1 MTTAQAITKLKSLTF
16 RNVGKNALRRSCAF
30 LVMSSGLKISMVK
43 SQEATG
49 FLNDKGIG
57 SHEVEDIPASTTSA
71 NLLFPDD
78 LQKEEDEDVITFNL
92 VSENEPI
99 LHPKGDDN
107 RKSYC
112 SYNDLEVEAD
122 VCTSQEPDPID
133 QGSQPTSEVQEDYLM
148 TGSHSI

>member
-1 MTTAQAITKLKSLTF
+1 MCIRSHVIWTED
-16 RNVGKNALRRSCAF
+16 RHGKIR
-30 LVMSSGLKISMVK
+30 K
-43 SQEATG
+43 EATG

-78 LQKEEDEDVITFNL
+78 LQEEEDEDVITFNL
-92 VSENEPI
+92 VDEPI
-99 LHPKGDDN
+99 LDPKGDDN
-107 RKSYC
+107 KKSYC

-122 VCTSQEPDPID
+122 VCTSQEPHPID